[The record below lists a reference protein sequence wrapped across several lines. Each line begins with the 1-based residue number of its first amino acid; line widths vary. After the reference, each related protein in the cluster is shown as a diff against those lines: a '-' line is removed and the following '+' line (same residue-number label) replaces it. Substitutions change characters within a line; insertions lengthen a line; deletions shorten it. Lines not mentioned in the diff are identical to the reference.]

1 MYPHQLSGGEK
12 QRALIAMALVNDP
25 DLLIL
30 DEPTAS
36 LDALTKTD
44 IIRLLRSAFGERMCM
59 VITHDLSLAAASLR
73 GWQCSMPAGSWRWE
87 GLRIY

>member
-1 MYPHQLSGGEK
+1 MRVAWAVRHLRFVGLNGEKAGMYPHQLSGGEK

-36 LDALTKTD
+36 LDALTKAD
-44 IIRLLRSAFGERMCM
+44 IIEATSVCQFGKGSA
-59 VITHDLSLAAASLR
+59 SS
-73 GWQCSMPAGSWRWE
+73 
-87 GLRIY
+87 